1 MMPKAEATRTRIFLI
16 ATVKMAVAAGLM
28 WWLYSTGRFQ
38 PSIYAAILDEGTWLF
53 LLAVIFAQ
61 CLMLLFPIVRWWIL
75 LRALDLQISFSEALR
90 VSLMGAAANLFVPGG
105 LGIDGVRIVH
115 FRKKADLVALTSTII
130 VDRLLGLLALA
141 SLAFAFGLPILLASD
156 SDAGNRLLLITAGI
170 TLALFIC
177 TAMVL
182 GVVPTRWL
190 GFARR
195 VRLLDRFAVA
205 LQGFRGKTASLGLG
219 MLLSVFGH
227 LCVGF
232 AACAG
237 LAALALPV
245 SLGPVFAVTPLV
257 TLSKTIPLAPMG
269 LGISESVA
277 ALLYPLVGLE
287 GGAEVQMLIRA
298 TITVIL
304 ASCALAWLVPS
315 PAMKSAPAVRT
326 PTNG

>member
-1 MMPKAEATRTRIFLI
+1 MPKAKATTARVFLI
-16 ATVKMAVAAGLM
+16 VTVKLAIAAGLM
-28 WWLYSTGRFQ
+28 WWLYSTGRFE
-38 PSIYAAILDEGTWLF
+38 PAIYTAILEEGTWLF
-53 LLAVIFAQ
+53 LVGVIFAQ
-61 CLMLLFPIVRWWIL
+61 YLMLLFPIIRWWIL
-75 LRALDLQISFSEALR
+75 LRALDLQIPFSEALR

-115 FRKKADLVALTSTII
+115 FRHKADLVALTSTII

-141 SLAFAFGLPILLASD
+141 SLAFAFGLPILLASN
-156 SDAGNRLLLITAGI
+156 SEAGNRLLLISASV
-170 TLALFIC
+170 TLVLLVC

-182 GVVPTRWL
+182 GLLPTRWL
-190 GFARR
+190 RFVRR

-205 LQGFRGKTASLGLG
+205 LQGFRGKTVSLGIG
-219 MLLSVFGH
+219 VLLSVLGH

-237 LAALALPV
+237 LAALVLPV
-245 SLGPVFAVTPLV
+245 SLGPVLAVTPLV
-257 TLSKTIPLAPMG
+257 TLSKTIPLTPMG
-269 LGISESVA
+269 LGITESIA

-298 TITVIL
+298 TITVLL
-304 ASCALAWLVPS
+304 ASCALAWLVPEH
-315 PAMKSAPAVRT
+315 AMKSVRAVRP